1 MLSAADNELLTRT
14 GPATPMGA
22 YFRRF
27 WQPVALSEQVAER
40 DAVPIRVTVMNET
53 WLCLRDS
60 NGRVG
65 LVSPRCPHRGAD
77 LVWGRNEDCGLRCA
91 YHGWKFDVDGKPV
104 DLPNVEPGSAL
115 YRNVRLKA
123 HPTREFGN
131 IVWAWLGPGDPPADV
146 PALEF
151 GLVPP
156 SHRFVTKKLQQCNWA
171 QTMEGALDTAH
182 FSFLHMPAPSVQSN
196 DNPDAPAD
204 ERRLRWIR
212 DDPRPKF
219 QIVPHDCG
227 FIIGASRAADGGELY
242 WRTSQFMLPAHA
254 TTPSTLPGETYF
266 GYTFVPITDED
277 CWIYTYAWNPA
288 RPLTNAEREKYATGH
303 GVVAEV
309 DKDYV
314 PLRNKGNGY
323 LRDIED
329 MKHHS
334 FTGVKGVAEQD
345 AMVQESQ
352 GAIADRSQEIL
363 TPTDMA
369 VVRFRSTLLEGARA
383 LRDRGLA
390 PPSAA
395 MPAAYTLRSG
405 SWIAPAGTPF
415 GEVMMQRFG
424 DPVGRAVN

>member
-53 WLCLRDS
+53 WLCFRDS

-77 LVWGRNEDCGLRCA
+77 LIWGRNEDCGLRCA
-91 YHGWKFDVDGKPV
+91 YHGWKFDVDGKAV

-115 YRNVRLKA
+115 YRNVKLKA
-123 HPTREFGN
+123 HPTREFGD

-156 SHRFVTKKLQQCNWA
+156 SHRYVTKKLQQCNWA

-227 FIIGASRAADGGELY
+227 FIIGASRAADNGELY
-242 WRTSQFMLPAHA
+242 WRTSQFMLPTHA

-288 RPLTNAEREKYATGH
+288 RPLTNAEREKFATGH
-303 GVVAEV
+303 GVIAEV
-309 DKDYV
+309 DRDYV
-314 PLRNKGNGY
+314 PLRNKANGY
-323 LRDIED
+323 LRDIDD
-329 MKHHS
+329 MKHRS

-352 GAIADRSQEIL
+352 GAIVDRSQEIL

-383 LRDRGLA
+383 LRDRDVA
-390 PPSAA
+390 PASAA

-405 SWIAPAGTPF
+405 SWIAAANTPF
-415 GEVMMQRFG
+415 SDVMMQRFG

>member
-14 GPATPMGA
+14 GPATAMGA

-27 WQPVALSEQVAER
+27 WQPVALSAQVAER
-40 DAVPIRVTVMNET
+40 DAVPIRVTVMGET
-53 WLCLRDS
+53 WLCFRDS

-91 YHGWKFDVDGKPV
+91 YHGWKFDVDGKAI

-123 HPTREFGN
+123 HPTREFGD
-131 IVWAWLGPGDPPADV
+131 IVWAWLGPGAPPADV

-156 SHRFVTKKLQQCNWA
+156 LHRYVTKKLQQCNWA
-171 QTMEGALDTAH
+171 QTTEGALDTAH
-182 FSFLHMPAPSVQSN
+182 FSFLHMPAPSVTSN

-212 DDPRPKF
+212 DDARPKF
-219 QIVPHDCG
+219 QVVPHDCG
-227 FIIGASRAADGGELY
+227 FIIGASRAADGGDLY

-303 GVVAEV
+303 GVIAEV
-309 DKDYV
+309 DKHYV

-323 LRDIED
+323 LRDLED
-329 MKHHS
+329 MRQRS

-352 GAIADRSQEIL
+352 GAIVDRSQEIL

-369 VVRFRSTLLEGARA
+369 VVRFRSTLLEGAKA
-383 LRDRGLA
+383 LRDRGVA
-390 PPSAA
+390 PRSAA
-395 MPAAYTLRSG
+395 TPAAYTLRSG

-415 GEVMMQRFG
+415 SEVMMQRFG

>member
-22 YFRRF
+22 YFRHF
-27 WQPVALSEQVAER
+27 WQPVALSAQVAER
-40 DAVPIRVTVMNET
+40 DAVPIHVTVMNQT
-53 WLCLRDS
+53 WLCFRDS

-77 LVWGRNEDCGLRCA
+77 LVWGRNEECGLRCA
-91 YHGWKFDVDGKPV
+91 YHGWKFDVDGKAV
-104 DLPNVEPGSAL
+104 DLPNVEPDSAL
-115 YRNVRLKA
+115 YRNVKLKA
-123 HPTREFGN
+123 HPTREFGD
-131 IVWAWLGPGDPPADV
+131 IVWAWLGPGEPPAGV
-146 PALEF
+146 PELEF
-151 GLVPP
+151 GLVPAT
-156 SHRFVTKKLQQCNWA
+156 HRFVTKKLQQCNWA

-182 FSFLHMPAPSVQSN
+182 FSFLHMPAPSVRSN

-227 FIIGASRAADGGELY
+227 FIIGASRAADDEDLY

-288 RPLTNAEREKYATGH
+288 RPLTNAEREKFATGH
-303 GVVAEV
+303 GVIAEV

-314 PLRNKGNGY
+314 PLRNKANGY

-329 MKHHS
+329 MRHRS

-352 GAIADRSQEIL
+352 GAIVDRSQEIL

-369 VVRFRSTLLEGARA
+369 VVRFRSSLLEGARA
-383 LRDRGLA
+383 LRDHGIA
-390 PPSAA
+390 PASAA
-395 MPAAYTLRSG
+395 TPAAYTLRSG
-405 SWIAPAGTPF
+405 SWIAPASTPF
-415 GEVMMQRFG
+415 SEVMMQRFG
-424 DPVGRAVN
+424 DPVGRGVN